1 MINIDF
7 DVSPHGIN
15 AERTSVAGAD
25 FALEHFYYGQF
36 VRGGKP
42 EGELRLL
49 ASSAGLKQEQV
60 LDIVRPAIVP
70 PIPGAPMASW
80 AVARGKTVPFIFCQ
94 AQLNEAGGAMLHF
107 IVLPVDLLRPLSGNL
122 ELLSKLV
129 MLRMPTYDRL
139 GDTLPPVKFTGVVP
153 PADDPQVDAML
164 TLMTVAHERL
174 DVVESLLASIV
185 QGVPLVVRG
194 APGNPTARRGFIE
207 GLLALLPPPARFG
220 VTFAMHATPATRV
233 DAQIRFLSG
242 TETPEDVSLFNWADG
257 SLTGVTV
264 EDDYSRFI
272 VSQLRLDTSLV
283 LEQTQRLTAVA
294 SWRIRRGD
302 GLAEAL
308 RYASYRLALDDALLN
323 NQPVDAKAASRVLAE
338 DPTLSDHVRAAYAR
352 HVLAFALALGDMQY
366 AEPIA
371 IMLRQQPE
379 LERVT
384 MGLMREALADGKI
397 EIVYQALSSW
407 LANPLGPQG
416 MEWISLT
423 QAAALAHTRT
433 LVEAGNS
440 AGVREFLRHLHDSAG
455 GQIEMSTVLPDTI
468 ALAQPLMERDPE
480 LADTLFILGAQ
491 YLIQELFVR
500 MLTHPGLLAQLP
512 EAVGRVARYIDGSDR
527 STPPR
532 GLLARAASAFGE
544 EWEPLVL
551 IRLADAALQSQGLD
565 LLDAPTLTALAS
577 AAESPHAAA
586 YGGVFLRVVAG
597 LSADDRLPLMEE
609 SVPVTLLQILLVRR
623 RYADLAHELVRQ
635 SRVLFSADKQPQFA
649 QMVRKLFLET
659 PMKVDEVP
667 EAMRILAEGGLKPL
681 PLAMAHFGALKRH
694 DWPEVLQPVADR
706 VTELLF
712 ENSNVV
718 DAIPVA
724 PLVEL
729 LGFHVK
735 RRDVNNSIRVGYL
748 LPDVAAYKGE
758 GGADI
763 MIQMYRA
770 LDWDRQARST
780 ALEVL
785 RRYIRMVDPNTVE
798 QMLAR
803 LGDALGEDV
812 RHALDATYAFRVV
825 LAGSEDMASYAL
837 YIHLTMRFLRDTAV
851 VYTEKTKPPGIRT
864 LFGDLDSLV
873 GGLSDEERKAL
884 SRAMLNV
891 ARAISA
897 LGKQQHDNRP
907 RDLETHYNAL
917 AAGTAA
923 PLSALDVLRVMGG
936 FFARN
941 RRIEIQHDIP
951 ASAHPLGDR
960 AAPSLLA
967 EARVVARTLRSLIL
981 AFPADEK
988 VTLSAEAIRAEAESL
1003 WAELSL
1009 ADRRKLVRALADD
1022 LQSIPTLLTM
1032 MYDTSDPRVLEENN
1046 GIGRQLDMTKRRPE
1060 TALEFYRFVCG
1071 YFSQRAGN
1079 QSK

>member
-1 MINIDF
+1 M
-7 DVSPHGIN
+7 
-15 AERTSVAGAD
+15 TGAD

-42 EGELRLL
+42 DGELRLL
-49 ASSAGLKQEQV
+49 ASSAGIRQDQIIDL
-60 LDIVRPAIVP
+60 VRPAVVP

-94 AQLNEAGGAMLHF
+94 AQLNESGGAMLHF
-107 IVLPVDLLRPLSGNL
+107 VVLPVDLLRPLSGNL
-122 ELLSKLV
+122 ELLSRLV
-129 MLRMPTYDRL
+129 MLKLPTYDRL
-139 GDTLPPVKFTGVVP
+139 GDTLQPVRFAGVVA
-153 PADDPQVDAML
+153 PADEPQVDAML
-164 TLMTVAHERL
+164 ALMTVAHDRL
-174 DVVESLLASIV
+174 AVVESLLASIV
-185 QGVPLVVRG
+185 QGVPLVIIG
-194 APGNPTARRGFIE
+194 APGSPTARRGFIE

-220 VTFAMHATPATRV
+220 VTFAMHATPATRA
-233 DAQIRFLSG
+233 DTQIRFLSG
-242 TETPEDVSLFNWADG
+242 AETPEEATVFNWADG
-257 SLTGVTV
+257 SLSGVTV

-272 VSQLRLDTSLV
+272 ISQLRLDTSLV

-308 RYASYRLALDDALLN
+308 RYASYRLSLDDALLN
-323 NQPVDAKAASRVLAE
+323 NQPVDARAASRVLAE
-338 DPTLSDHVRAAYAR
+338 DPTLSDSLRAAYAR

-397 EIVYQALSSW
+397 EIVYQALSGW

-423 QAAALAHTRT
+423 QAAALAHTRD
-433 LVEAGNS
+433 LVEAGDS
-440 AGVREFLRHLHDSAG
+440 AGVRAFLRQLHDSAG

-512 EAVGRVARYIDGSDR
+512 EAVGRVARYIEGSDR

-532 GLLARAASAFGE
+532 GLLARAAAAFGE

-577 AAESPHAAA
+577 AAESPHASS
-586 YGGVFLRVVAG
+586 YGGVFLRLVAG
-597 LSADDRLPLMEE
+597 LSADDRLPLLEDG
-609 SVPVTLLQILLVRR
+609 VAVTLLQVLLVRR
-623 RYADLAHELVRQ
+623 RYADLAHELVHQ
-635 SRVLFSADKQPQFA
+635 SRLLFSAEKQPQFA
-649 QMVRKLFLET
+649 QMVRRLFLET
-659 PMKVDEVP
+659 PMQIDEVP
-667 EAMRILAEGGLKPL
+667 EAMRLLSEGGLKPL

-694 DWPEVLQPVADR
+694 DWNEALQPVADY

-712 ENSNVV
+712 DNNNVV

-729 LGFHVK
+729 LGFHVR
-735 RRDVNNSIRVGYL
+735 RRDVANSVRVGYL

-758 GGADI
+758 SGAEV

-785 RRYIRMVDPNTVE
+785 RRYIRTVDPEMVE
-798 QMLAR
+798 QMLAQ
-803 LGDALGEDV
+803 LGDALGEPV
-812 RHALDATYAFRVV
+812 RRALDATYAFRVV

-837 YIHLTMRFLRDTAV
+837 YIHLTLRFLRDTAV
-851 VYTEKTKPPGIRT
+851 CYTEKTRPPGIRT

-873 GGLSDEERKAL
+873 GGLSDDERRAL
-884 SRAMLNV
+884 ARNV
-891 ARAISA
+891 FNIGRAISA
-897 LGKQQHDNRP
+897 LGRQARDNRP

-917 AAGTAA
+917 AAGSAA
-923 PLSALDVLRVMGG
+923 PTSALDVWRIMGG
-936 FFARN
+936 YFARN
-941 RRIEIQHDIP
+941 KRIEIRQDIP

-967 EARVVARTLRSLIL
+967 ESRAVARTLRSLLL

-988 VTLSAEAIRAEAESL
+988 ITLSAEAIRGETESL
-1003 WAELSL
+1003 WAELKVE
-1009 ADRRKLVRALADD
+1009 DRRKLVRALADD
-1022 LQSIPTLLTM
+1022 LQTIPTLVTL
-1032 MYDTSDPRVLEENN
+1032 MYDSSDPRVLEENN
-1046 GIGRQLDMTKRRPE
+1046 GTGRQLDVTKRRPE
-1060 TALEFYRFVCG
+1060 TALEFYRFVSG

-1079 QSK
+1079 QSR